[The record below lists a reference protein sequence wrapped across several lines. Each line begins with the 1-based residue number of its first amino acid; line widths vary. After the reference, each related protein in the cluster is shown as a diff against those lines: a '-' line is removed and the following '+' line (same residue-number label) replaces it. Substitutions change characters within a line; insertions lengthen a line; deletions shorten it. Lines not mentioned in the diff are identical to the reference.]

1 MTSYHCS
8 KCNKYFVRKDIYNK
22 HLLTTLHNKESSLYE
37 SGLKCNCGK
46 TYSHVQSLN
55 RHKRTCKKLNT
66 CLDIQDKLESLEK
79 ENDDIR
85 KEYKIMEQER
95 EFLRKQV
102 EDLYD
107 KFEQLNPTPVVQPL
121 VQNNNTTN
129 TTNNNNCIENQ
140 TNNNLHVHINSF
152 GNENLDYITNDFI
165 HGCVNRIYESVPTI
179 VEKMHFDP
187 AHPENHNFKIPNK
200 KLPHASV
207 MSEDQKWKL
216 MDRQEAINNMIDKGY
231 NIIDSQFREDPSKFS
246 ESKRRHYR
254 RFQENYDTEDKD
266 TMKRI
271 RSDVELVVLNGT
283 REIHNKPAALK
294 GST

>member
-1 MTSYHCS
+1 MDSLHCTTCNLHFKSKACLTKHFKTNRHIHRSSMDVQTHSCVCGKSYL
-8 KCNKYFVRKDIYNK
+8 YNQ
-22 HLLTTLHNKESSLYE
+22 SLYVHRK
-37 SGLKCNCGK
+37 KCTTHLQNL
-46 TYSHVQSLN
+46 QE
-55 RHKRTCKKLNT
+55 KKDSEGMQTQIRIL
-66 CLDIQDKLESLEK
+66 QEEK
-79 ENDDIR
+79 EL
-85 KEYKIMEQER
+85 
-95 EFLRKQV
+95 LRKQV
-102 EDLYD
+102 EELFN
-107 KFEQLNPTPVVQPL
+107 KFEQLNPTPVVPPL
-121 VQNNNTTN
+121 VQN

-140 TNNNLHVHINSF
+140 TNNSVHVHINSF
-152 GNENLDYITNDFI
+152 GNENLDYISNDFI

-283 REIHNKPAALK
+283 REIHK
-294 GST
+294 

>member
-1 MTSYHCS
+1 MDSLYCNTCKLHFKS
-8 KCNKYFVRKDIYNK
+8 KACFVK
-22 HLLTTLHNKESSLYE
+22 HLKTNRHVQRSSMAVEMFSCVCGKSYLYNQSLYVHRK
-37 SGLKCNCGK
+37 KCVV
-46 TYSHVQSLN
+46 HL
-55 RHKRTCKKLNT
+55 R
-66 CLDIQDKLESLEK
+66 KLEEK
-79 ENDDIR
+79 EDSEGMQKQIQMLQQE
-85 KEYKIMEQER
+85 KEL
-95 EFLRKQV
+95 LRKQV
-102 EDLYD
+102 EELFD
-107 KFEQLNPTPVVQPL
+107 KFEQMNSPPPAVPPL
-121 VQNNNTTN
+121 VQNNNTN
-129 TTNNNNCIENQ
+129 SHNTNNFDIENQ
-140 TNNNLHVHINSF
+140 TNNSVHFHINAF

-179 VEKMHFDP
+179 VQKMHFDP
-187 AHPENHNFKIPNK
+187 AHPENHNVKIPNK

-231 NIIDSQFREDPSKFS
+231 NIIDSQFREDPSKYN

-283 REIHNKPAALK
+283 KEIHK
-294 GST
+294 

>member
-1 MTSYHCS
+1 MNCQV
-8 KCNKYFVRKDIYNK
+8 CNIHYFSCKQA
-22 HLLTTLHNKESSLYE
+22 YE
-37 SGLKCNCGK
+37 RHMKS
-46 TYSHVQSLN
+46 N
-55 RHKRTCKKLNT
+55 RHQKVVDNCNNENANMFQCTKCLKYYSSKSVLCNHKKICIKPNKST
-66 CLDIQDKLESLEK
+66 DSKLEEMQTTIENMRETYEK
-79 ENDDIR
+79 EH
-85 KEYKIMEQER
+85 EM
-95 EFLRKQV
+95 LRAQIA
-102 EDLYD
+102 LLLD
-107 KFEQLNPTPVVQPL
+107 KHSGDNS
-121 VQNNNTTN
+121 TN
-129 TTNNNNCIENQ
+129 CQTTNNNNCIENQ
-140 TNNNLHVHINSF
+140 TNNCIENQTNNCIENQTNNSVHVHINSF

-207 MSEDQKWKL
+207 MTDDQKWKL
-216 MDRQEAINNMIDKGY
+216 MDREEAINNMIDKGY

-283 REIHNKPAALK
+283 REIH
-294 GST
+294 

>member
-1 MTSYHCS
+1 
-8 KCNKYFVRKDIYNK
+8 
-22 HLLTTLHNKESSLYE
+22 
-37 SGLKCNCGK
+37 
-46 TYSHVQSLN
+46 
-55 RHKRTCKKLNT
+55 
-66 CLDIQDKLESLEK
+66 
-79 ENDDIR
+79 
-85 KEYKIMEQER
+85 MEQEK

-129 TTNNNNCIENQ
+129 NNNCNNQNFDIENQ
-140 TNNNLHVHINSF
+140 TNNSVHVHINSF

-179 VEKMHFDP
+179 LQKMHFDP
-187 AHPENHNFKIPNK
+187 EHPENHNFKIPNK

-283 REIHNKPAALK
+283 REIHK
-294 GST
+294 

>member
-1 MTSYHCS
+1 MVYTCS
-8 KCNKYFVRKDIYNK
+8 ICKCSFQTKQHYNDHMLSVK
-22 HLLTTLHNKESSLYE
+22 HRLRADKTVDLFSCETCGKQYMYKSGLSIHKKKCMNKEQINSLVE
-37 SGLKCNCGK
+37 NQKRLE
-46 TYSHVQSLN
+46 
-55 RHKRTCKKLNT
+55 RHNEEL
-66 CLDIQDKLESLEK
+66 
-79 ENDDIR
+79 
-85 KEYKIMEQER
+85 MQER

-179 VEKMHFDP
+179 LQKMHFDP
-187 AHPENHNFKIPNK
+187 EHPENHNFKIPNK

>member
-1 MTSYHCS
+1 MNCQVCNIHYFSCKQAYERHMKS
-8 KCNKYFVRKDIYNK
+8 KRHQNVVNSIN
-22 HLLTTLHNKESSLYE
+22 NE
-37 SGLKCNCGK
+37 GLNMYQCVDCLKF
-46 TYSHVQSLN
+46 YASRSVLSH
-55 RHKRTCKKLNT
+55 HKKICTKRTQST
-66 CLDIQDKLESLEK
+66 DEKLEEMQTKIETYEK
-79 ENDDIR
+79 EH
-85 KEYKIMEQER
+85 EM
-95 EFLRKQV
+95 LRAQIA
-102 EDLYD
+102 LLLD
-107 KFEQLNPTPVVQPL
+107 KHSCDNS
-121 VQNNNTTN
+121 TN
-129 TTNNNNCIENQ
+129 SHNTNNIDIDIGSQ

-283 REIHNKPAALK
+283 REIHK
-294 GST
+294 

>member
-1 MTSYHCS
+1 MQCTT
-8 KCNKYFVRKDIYNK
+8 CNKEFNRKDNYER
-22 HLLTTLHNKESSLYE
+22 HLKSPMHLRKVQDDGTFS
-37 SGLKCNCGK
+37 CVCGK
-46 TYSHVQSLN
+46 RYLQSQGLS
-55 RHKRTCKKLNT
+55 RHKRTCRVITDEANKM
-66 CLDIQDKLESLEK
+66 ESLEK
-79 ENDDIR
+79 HNEELI
-85 KEYKIMEQER
+85 KER
-95 EFLRKQV
+95 EEMRQQIEELF
-102 EDLYD
+102 D
-107 KFEQLNPTPVVQPL
+107 KFAQIQPNQLPQTNQPPPPS
-121 VQNNNTTN
+121 VQNANNTTTN
-129 TTNNNNCIENQ
+129 SHSFNTNNINSQ

-179 VEKMHFDP
+179 LQKMHFDP
-187 AHPENHNFKIPNK
+187 EHPENHNFKIPNK

>member
-1 MTSYHCS
+1 MQCTT
-8 KCNKYFVRKDIYNK
+8 CNKEFNRKDNYER
-22 HLLTTLHNKESSLYE
+22 HLKSPMHLRKVQDDGTFS
-37 SGLKCNCGK
+37 CVCGK
-46 TYSHVQSLN
+46 VYFQSPSLS
-55 RHKRTCKKLNT
+55 RHKRSCTAYLNEASK
-66 CLDIQDKLESLEK
+66 IESLEK
-79 ENDDIR
+79 HNEELI
-85 KEYKIMEQER
+85 KER
-95 EFLRKQV
+95 EEMRQQIEELF
-102 EDLYD
+102 D
-107 KFEQLNPTPVVQPL
+107 KFAQIQPNQPPQTNQSSQTNQSPPPPS
-121 VQNNNTTN
+121 VQNANNTNNSHSFN
-129 TTNNNNCIENQ
+129 T

-283 REIHNKPAALK
+283 REIHK
-294 GST
+294 

>member
-1 MTSYHCS
+1 MVYACS
-8 KCNKYFVRKDIYNK
+8 ICKCSFQTKQHYNDHMLSVK
-22 HLLTTLHNKESSLYE
+22 HRLRADKTVDLFSCETCGKQYMYQSGLSVHKKKCMNKEQINSLVKNQKRLE
-37 SGLKCNCGK
+37 
-46 TYSHVQSLN
+46 
-55 RHKRTCKKLNT
+55 RHNEEL
-66 CLDIQDKLESLEK
+66 
-79 ENDDIR
+79 
-85 KEYKIMEQER
+85 MQER

-283 REIHNKPAALK
+283 REIHK
-294 GST
+294 